1 MKKPNMEQT
10 ANKVVNIEWDVDNK
24 SDLKRL
30 PTEIPLPDDIDPDD
44 DDEVSDYISDLT
56 GFCHTGFE
64 VIKNN

>member
-1 MKKPNMEQT
+1 MKKIKHK

-30 PTEIPLPDDIDPDD
+30 PTEIPLPDDINPDD
-44 DDEVSDYISDLT
+44 NDEVSDYISDFT

>member
-1 MKKPNMEQT
+1 MKKSNAEQT

-24 SDLKRL
+24 SDLKYL

-64 VIKNN
+64 VIKHN